1 MAAATINSARKFAG
15 DEQGAIAILFGL
27 FMMAIMMLMG
37 IAVDFGRAIHA
48 DQRLTASMDAAAL
61 SAGRAL
67 IDGRLNDDEIRQ
79 MATTFLEENFK
90 ASGGGS
96 ATLSGT
102 DISLNRATGAVTIN
116 ATANV
121 PPTITAIAHFKGF
134 TMPRTSSV
142 MFDQKDIELAL
153 ALDITG
159 SMRGQKIV
167 DLKEAATAL
176 VEDMLR
182 DQGQFNKVRIAI
194 APYSTAINL
203 GPFAAAASN
212 NRSTDGCVYER
223 TGAEAYTDAKPDAGA
238 YFRAGGAPADID
250 PTEGRYP
257 YECPDSVIQP
267 LSDDVG
273 VLTGAI
279 GRLSVRGGTGG
290 HFGAAWGWNL
300 VSEKWSKFW
309 PATSAPAPDDI
320 NKTTKAIILMS
331 DGTFNTAFANGKSSE
346 QAIALCSAMK
356 GLEADPLKHKV
367 VVYAIGFQAPAAS
380 EATLKA
386 CASSPDRHYYSANT
400 AASLSQAFLDI
411 GKSLKGL
418 RLTQ

>member
-1 MAAATINSARKFAG
+1 MAAATVNSARKFAD

-27 FMMAIMMLMG
+27 FMMGIMMLMG
-37 IAVDFGRAIHA
+37 LAIDVGRAIHA

-79 MATTFLEENFK
+79 MATSFLEENFK
-90 ASGGGS
+90 ASGGGY

-116 ATANV
+116 TTANV
-121 PPTITAIAHFKGF
+121 PATITAIAHFNGF

-159 SMRGQKIV
+159 SMRGQKIA
-167 DLKEAATAL
+167 DLKAAATDL

-182 DQGQFNKVRIAI
+182 DQGQASKVRIAI
-194 APYSTAINL
+194 APYSTAVNL
-203 GPFAAAASN
+203 GAYAAAASN

-223 TGAEAYTDAKPDAGA
+223 TGANSYTDATPGAGA
-238 YFRAGGAPADID
+238 YFLAGGAPVDID

-257 YECPDSVIQP
+257 YECPASPIQP
-267 LSDDVG
+267 LTDNLG
-273 VLTGAI
+273 VLTDAI
-279 GRLSVRGGTGG
+279 RRLSVRGGTAG

-300 VSEKWSKFW
+300 VSEKWSSFW
-309 PATSAPAPDDI
+309 PAASAPAPADI
-320 NKTTKAIILMS
+320 AKTTKAIILMS
-331 DGTFNTAFANGKSSE
+331 DGTFNTAFANGKSSD
-346 QAIALCSAMK
+346 QAIALCTAMK
-356 GLEADPLKHKV
+356 GLEADPAKHKV

-386 CASSPDRHYYSANT
+386 CASSPDRHYYSADNG
-400 AASLSQAFLDI
+400 ASLSQAFLDI